1 MATRINDRK
10 SGGKEHSEPAPTTS
24 KCRDRRSVWIS
35 AVAFLLLVVGGWSIS
50 KVTGVV
56 GQIRVSATER
66 ATLVAEGQKLVF
78 EPERRAV
85 APPIGLPTAS
95 YGDGSIFDLA
105 EERGNKD
112 PNCIVR
118 ISGKSPDAA
127 GRHKDAAD
135 EPAQ

>member
-1 MATRINDRK
+1 M
-10 SGGKEHSEPAPTTS
+10 
-24 KCRDRRSVWIS
+24 
-35 AVAFLLLVVGGWSIS
+35 
-50 KVTGVV
+50 
-56 GQIRVSATER
+56 
-66 ATLVAEGQKLVF
+66 AEGQKLVF

-105 EERGNKD
+105 GERANKD
-112 PNCIVR
+112 PKCIVR
-118 ISGKSPDAA
+118 KPGKTPDAA